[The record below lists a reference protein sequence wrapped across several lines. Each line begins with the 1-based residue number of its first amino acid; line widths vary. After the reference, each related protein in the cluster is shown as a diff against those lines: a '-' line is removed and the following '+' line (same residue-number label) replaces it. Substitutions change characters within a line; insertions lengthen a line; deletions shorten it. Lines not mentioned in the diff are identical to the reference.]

1 MVACSLSFVAL
12 FAVCLVAAA
21 VAEEEE
27 TYTDKYDH
35 LDVDAVLANDRL
47 RNQYYKCI
55 LDTGPCVTPDAI
67 FFKDKIPEVIVTKCR
82 KCTARQKEAFAKVV
96 EWFASNDPP
105 AWDAVIRKAVNEF
118 QMKGAIRRQQ
128 TTPRAETRTMSK
140 SLAIVLALCAFAACA
155 TAEEVYS
162 DKYDYVDVVSILAND
177 RIRTQY
183 YDCFMD
189 FAPCFTPDAKFFKEK
204 FPEAIVTK
212 CRKCTQKQKDSF
224 EKIVLYYTEKQPEQ
238 WKMLLAK
245 AIANS
250 QKKKN

>member
-1 MVACSLSFVAL
+1 MA
-12 FAVCLVAAA
+12 
-21 VAEEEE
+21 
-27 TYTDKYDH
+27 
-35 LDVDAVLANDRL
+35 
-47 RNQYYKCI
+47 
-55 LDTGPCVTPDAI
+55 
-67 FFKDKIPEVIVTKCR
+67 
-82 KCTARQKEAFAKVV
+82 
-96 EWFASNDPP
+96 
-105 AWDAVIRKAVNEF
+105 
-118 QMKGAIRRQQ
+118 
-128 TTPRAETRTMSK
+128 K

-155 TAEEVYS
+155 AAEEIYS
-162 DKYDYVDVVSILAND
+162 DKYDYVDVVSILSND

-183 YDCFMD
+183 YECFMD
-189 FAPCFTPDAKFFKEK
+189 LAPCLTPDAKFFKDK